1 MCSNV
6 RRAMPDQDSLERLS
20 SAELH
25 DLAVH
30 RARRHLDVAFFW
42 HLMQLLPVAETGAGE
57 FDRAQLDVQR
67 MSAHI
72 DDVTESG
79 RGEVAD
85 LLRPFYL
92 DYLRRHQVTVP

>member
-1 MCSNV
+1 MSD
-6 RRAMPDQDSLERLS
+6 RDALERLT

-25 DLAVH
+25 DLAVG

-42 HLMQLLPVAETGAGE
+42 HLMQLVPVAETAAGD
-57 FDRAQLDVQR
+57 FVAAQDDMQR
-67 MSAHI
+67 ISAHV

-85 LLRPFYL
+85 LLRPFYV
-92 DYLRRHQVTVP
+92 DYLEKHGVGPPADR